1 MPNLQGIFDE
11 KVDLI
16 GDALMKYPWERESA
30 YANWLAQ
37 TYHFVRHTTTMIAM
51 SAARFGVH
59 DRPSHYQMIH
69 HLSEERGHDLLL
81 VKDLENLGWK
91 IDQFPPLAETRLF
104 YQNQY
109 YMINHETPASH
120 AGYSLMLEGLA
131 AVVAPNIYPKL
142 SRLYGKDTCEFLHT
156 HLTVDQAHYGDGTK
170 ELAQLS
176 AGQVE
181 SVLRNLEESAL
192 LYTLILERAAR
203 ESAGGDFAKTA

>member
-1 MPNLQGIFDE
+1 VNIQKLFDE

-16 GDALMKYPWERESA
+16 GEALLRYPWDNESA

-59 DRPSHYQMIH
+59 DRPGHYQMIH
-69 HLSEERGHDLLL
+69 HLREESGHDLLL

-91 IDQFPPLAETRLF
+91 IEQFPPLAETRLF

-109 YMINHETPASH
+109 YMINHETPVSH
-120 AGYSLMLEGLA
+120 AGYALMLEGLA

-142 SRLYGKDTCEFLHT
+142 AKLYGQDTCEFLHT
-156 HLTVDQAHYGDGTK
+156 HLTVDQEHYGDGTK
-170 ELAQLS
+170 ELAHLS
-176 AGQVE
+176 PSQVE
-181 SVLRNLEESAL
+181 SVLRNLEESSL
-192 LYTLILERAAR
+192 LYTMILERAAR
-203 ESAGGDFAKTA
+203 AADQTGFAKTA